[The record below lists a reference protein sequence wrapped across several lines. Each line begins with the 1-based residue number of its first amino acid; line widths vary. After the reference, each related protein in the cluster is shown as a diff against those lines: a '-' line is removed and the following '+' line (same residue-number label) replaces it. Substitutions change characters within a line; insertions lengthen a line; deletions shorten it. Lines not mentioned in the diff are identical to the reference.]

1 MRSIPNI
8 YFGLIVI
15 TALWAQCANIGNPE
29 GGPRDLSPPEIDSTE
44 STPNLQRNFD
54 PASSKTDIVI
64 RFNEWVKLEDAFKQ
78 VVVSPPLQY
87 TPRIELKGKG
97 IFVRFDPREQLK
109 ANTTYTINF
118 GNAIKDITENNP
130 VRDLRYVFSTGDIID
145 TAYIGGKLADA
156 FSGETKEN
164 MIVML
169 YENQHDTVVFKER
182 PTYFSRTDKNGHF
195 LIRNIKDTVYKI
207 FALEDANSNYLY
219 DQDKEIIAFLDR
231 EVRSGEDSTTLLL
244 QYYSSYVRPRIT
256 EQDAETGG
264 LVKIMANFPYEEME
278 LKTTEPSIS
287 LFPMKYKDTLMVY
300 YLPDTSR
307 GWSLEINL
315 KGEPVDTVNVNRV
328 RRMLT
333 DTFKCNTSRQDF
345 KSVASG
351 VGFTLSFNHPLGQSD
366 TNRIVLVNDTT
377 QASEPYQLKSGTMP
391 NELEL
396 FCNCTERQTYS
407 LTILPGAIPDYKGR
421 QTDTLRFKLR
431 GLEAGQTGLLTIE
444 CLDLDSSQT
453 YVIDLI
459 QDDKAIRSSSHSSQ
473 STYTLTYSFLTPGN
487 FSLRITEDRNQNLR
501 WDPGDYRQNIL
512 PEKVLTRKNISVRAN
527 WEVREQISWIN
538 Q

>member
-1 MRSIPNI
+1 LRPNPNI
-8 YFGLIVI
+8 YIGLIVI
-15 TALWAQCANIGNPE
+15 SAFWLRCANIGNPE

-54 PASSKTDIVI
+54 PAASKTDIVL

-87 TPRIELKGKG
+87 APKIELKGKG
-97 IFVRFDPREQLK
+97 VLVRFDPREQLK

-130 VRDLRYVFSTGDIID
+130 IKDLRYVFSTGEIID

-156 FSGETKEN
+156 YTGETKEN

-169 YENQHDTVVFKER
+169 YQNQHDTVVFKER

-195 LIRNIKDTVYKI
+195 IIRNIKDTVYKI

-231 EVRSGEDSTTLLL
+231 TVQAGEDSTTLLL
-244 QYYSSYVRPRIT
+244 RYYSSFVRPRIT

-264 LVKIMANFPYEEME
+264 VVKIMANFPYEEME
-278 LKTTEPSIS
+278 LKADKAQVR
-287 LFPMKYKDTLMVY
+287 LFPMNYRDTLLVY

-307 GWSLEINL
+307 DWSLEVHL
-315 KGEPVDTVNVNRV
+315 KGEPVDTVKVNRI
-328 RRMLT
+328 RQMLA
-333 DTFKCNTSRQDF
+333 DTFKCMTTRQDI
-345 KSVASG
+345 KSVAPG
-351 VGFTLSFNHPLGQSD
+351 VGLTLNFNHPLGLPD
-366 TNRIVLVNDTT
+366 TSRVLLVNDTSRF
-377 QASEPYQLKSGTMP
+377 SEPFQLQSGKLV
-391 NELEL
+391 NELVFTFNGMEQ
-396 FCNCTERQTYS
+396 QTYT
-407 LTILPGAIPDYKGR
+407 LTLLPGAIPDYKGNT
-421 QTDTLRFKLR
+421 TDTLIFKLR
-431 GLEAGQTGLLTIE
+431 GLGAGQTGLLTIE
-444 CLDLDSSQT
+444 CTELDTNQT

-459 QDDKAIRSSSHSSQ
+459 QDDKALRSSSHTAQ
-473 STYTLTYSFLTPGN
+473 TAYTLTYSFLNPGT
-487 FSLRITEDRNQNLR
+487 FSVRITEDRNKNGR
-501 WDPGDYRQNIL
+501 WDPGDYKEKVL
-512 PEKVLTRKNISVRAN
+512 PEKVLIRKNVSVRAN
-527 WEVREQISWIN
+527 WEIREQISWTN

>member
-1 MRSIPNI
+1 MRSNPNI
-8 YFGLIVI
+8 YFGLLVI

-29 GGPRDLSPPEIDSTE
+29 GGPRDLSPPEIDSSE
-44 STPNLQRNFD
+44 STPNLQLNFD
-54 PASSKTDIVI
+54 PAASKTDIVL

-156 FSGETKEN
+156 YTGETKEN

-169 YENQHDTVVFKER
+169 YENQHDTVVYKER
-182 PTYFSRTDKNGHF
+182 PIYFSRTDKNGHF

-219 DQDKEIIAFLDR
+219 DQDKEIIAFFDR

-244 QYYSSYVRPRIT
+244 KYYSSYVRPRIT
-256 EQDAETGG
+256 DQDAENGG
-264 LVKIMANFPYEEME
+264 VIKIKANFPYEDME
-278 LKTTEPSIS
+278 LKATSPSIR
-287 LFPMKYKDTLMVY
+287 LFPMEYKDTLLVY

-307 GWSLEINL
+307 DWSLEINL

-333 DTFKCNTSRQDF
+333 DTFKCITSRADF
-345 KSVASG
+345 KSVAPG
-351 VGFTLSFNHPLGQSD
+351 VGLTLSFNHPLGQPD
-366 TNRIVLVNDTT
+366 TNRISLVNDTT
-377 QASEPYQLKSGTMP
+377 RASEPYQLKSGTLSY
-391 NELEL
+391 ELEL
-396 FCNCTERQTYS
+396 FCNCIEGQTYS
-407 LTILPGAIPDYKGR
+407 LTVLPGAITDYKGS

-431 GLEAGQTGLLTIE
+431 GLGAGQTGLLTIE
-444 CLDLDSSQT
+444 FTDLDSSQT

-459 QDDKAIRSSSHSSQ
+459 QDDKAIRTSSHSGQ
-473 STYTLTYSFLTPGN
+473 SAYTLTYSFLTPGN
-487 FSLRITEDRNQNLR
+487 FSLRITEDRNKNRR
-501 WDPGDYRQNIL
+501 WDPGDYRQKIL

-527 WEVREQISWIN
+527 WEIREQISWIN

>member
-54 PASSKTDIVI
+54 PASSKTDIVL

-287 LFPMKYKDTLMVY
+287 MFPMKYKDTLMVY

-328 RRMLT
+328 RRMLS
-333 DTFKCNTSRQDF
+333 DTFKCNTTLQDF
-345 KSVASG
+345 KSVAPG

-377 QASEPYQLKSGTMP
+377 QASEPYQLKSGTLP

-459 QDDKAIRSSSHSSQ
+459 QDDKAIRSSSHSGQ

>member
-1 MRSIPNI
+1 MRPTPNI

-54 PASSKTDIVI
+54 PAASKIDIVL

-87 TPRIELKGKG
+87 APRIELKGKG

-169 YENQHDTVVFKER
+169 YENQHDTVVFKQR
-182 PTYFSRTDKNGHF
+182 PSYFSRTDKNGHF
-195 LIRNIKDTVYKI
+195 LIRNIKDTIYKI

-264 LVKIMANFPYEEME
+264 VVKIMANFPYEEAEM
-278 LKTTEPSIS
+278 KTREPSIS
-287 LFPMKYKDTLMVY
+287 LFPMKYRDTLMVY

-307 GWSLEINL
+307 DWSLEINL

-333 DTFKCNTSRQDF
+333 DTFKCNTTRQDF
-345 KSVASG
+345 KSVAPG
-351 VGFTLSFNHPLGQSD
+351 VGFTLSFNHPLGRPD
-366 TNRIVLVNDTT
+366 TDRIVLVNDTT
-377 QASEPYQLKSGTMP
+377 QAYEPYQLKSGSLP

-396 FCNCTERQTYS
+396 FCHCTEQQTYS
-407 LTILPGAIPDYKGR
+407 LTILPGAIPDYKGSR
-421 QTDTLRFKLR
+421 TDTLRFKLR
-431 GLEAGQTGLLTIE
+431 GLGAGQTGLLTIE
-444 CLDLDSSQT
+444 YLDLDSSQT

-459 QDDKAIRSSSHSSQ
+459 QDDKAIRSSSHSGQ

-487 FSLRITEDRNQNLR
+487 FSLRITEDRNQNRR
-501 WDPGDYRQNIL
+501 WDPGDYRQKIL